1 MDWQSQKNILSIT
14 GLLNTKT
21 GNSIQAAFSFI
32 SISNE
37 SCLIAGSVST
47 LAMLKSEQEPNWL
60 EDSDLPFLTVDQNM
74 QLGGTLNNV

>member
-1 MDWQSQKNILSIT
+1 MHRQSQKNILSIA
-14 GLLNTKT
+14 GLLNAKT
-21 GNSIQAAFSFI
+21 GNSIQAAFSSI

-37 SCLIAGSVST
+37 SCLIAGSFST